1 MKTRGMEDDEDETL
15 EFDDGKGSSGS
26 EEFEF
31 WNADD
36 EGGDDVILLA
46 DTYEINDIEQ
56 VKFEKDIN

>member
-1 MKTRGMEDDEDETL
+1 MEDEEEEPL
-15 EFDDGKGSSGS
+15 EFDDGKDSSGS

-31 WNADD
+31 RNADD

-46 DTYEINDIEQ
+46 DAYEINDLEQ